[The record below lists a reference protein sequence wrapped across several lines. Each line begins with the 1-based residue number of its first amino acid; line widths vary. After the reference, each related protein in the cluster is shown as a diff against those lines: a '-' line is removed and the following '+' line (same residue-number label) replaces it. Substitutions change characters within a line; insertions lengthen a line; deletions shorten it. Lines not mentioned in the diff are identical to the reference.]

1 MANKNGD
8 FEITTNTYVFAGVGG
23 VILAGGMLPRLVGLL
38 DDDAF
43 RQAFENR
50 APYTGFARRIPVSLL
65 IEKDTVLEGLA
76 AIARVPDAYAIDYG
90 ARAWR

>member
-1 MANKNGD
+1 MSQAPSSNKSRGGGGVL
-8 FEITTNTYVFAGVGG
+8 EVGG
-23 VILAGGMLPRLVGLL
+23 VADEDLGEQVAQL